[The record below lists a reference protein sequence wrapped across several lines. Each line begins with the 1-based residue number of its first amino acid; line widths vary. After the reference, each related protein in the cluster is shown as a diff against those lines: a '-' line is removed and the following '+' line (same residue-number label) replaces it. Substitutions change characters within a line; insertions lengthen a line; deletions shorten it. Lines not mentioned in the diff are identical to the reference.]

1 MQPKLRLRLRL
12 RLCLNPHSTCLPF
25 HIIFIRP
32 SPLPNK
38 ENSPSIL
45 MWPTSVPSC
54 ACACGWRPTLLI
66 MDMTRSTRSVGALRW
81 KSLTMT
87 PVRLLTLRT
96 ASGMFFTTC
105 APLGLKAKELSEGT
119 RDQRH
124 FQLWQILRL
133 QDPGTGALSFC
144 SSLVV
149 LNVSGYLR
157 VGISIDTRLALECA
171 RT

>member
-1 MQPKLRLRLRL
+1 
-12 RLCLNPHSTCLPF
+12 
-25 HIIFIRP
+25 
-32 SPLPNK
+32 
-38 ENSPSIL
+38 
-45 MWPTSVPSC
+45 
-54 ACACGWRPTLLI
+54 
-66 MDMTRSTRSVGALRW
+66 
-81 KSLTMT
+81 
-87 PVRLLTLRT
+87 
-96 ASGMFFTTC
+96 MFFTTC
-105 APLGLKAKELSEGT
+105 SVGVEGEALLNEGT